1 MKNKAL
7 IYAAGAL
14 VLLVLGV
21 MFLRFELPV
30 VSVSAETLWTV
41 GGFKITNAY
50 FTSVVVTLLIIIVA
64 FVGTRDLKIKNPSG
78 LQNVLE
84 MIVEGLY
91 NLTEGVSGPKW
102 VARFFIVP
110 TTIFIYVL
118 MSNWFGLLPGLAG
131 IGLCQEHH
139 VEAAH
144 AEEAHAEEAS
154 HGETAVSSTTCPQ
167 GQVIVPFFRSPSADL
182 NNTLM
187 LALVT
192 QVMAQV
198 FGFSALGGGYLK
210 KFFVFGGVAA
220 AFKPDEHGNKRSV
233 GGMMMQLAMGVIDIF
248 VGLLEFLSEF
258 VKIVAFTFRLFG
270 NIFAGEVMLIVLTFL
285 VPVMLTLPFLGLE
298 VFVGAVQAFVFF
310 ILSIAFYTVAVTSH
324 DHDEAH

>member
-7 IYAAGAL
+7 IYVAGAL
-14 VLLVLGV
+14 ILLVLGV
-21 MFLRFELPV
+21 MFLKFELPV

-41 GGFKITNAY
+41 GGFRITNAY

-64 FVGTRDLKIKNPSG
+64 FLGTRNLEMIPSG

-102 VARFFIVP
+102 VARFFIIP

-118 MSNWFGLLPGLAG
+118 VSNWFGLLPGLAG

-139 VEAAH
+139 AEAAH
-144 AEEAHAEEAS
+144 AEEASPEAV
-154 HGETAVSSTTCPQ
+154 TVSSTTCPQ

-192 QVMAQV
+192 QVMAQI

-220 AFKPDEHGNKRSV
+220 AFKPDEHGNKRSF
-233 GGMMMQLAMGVIDIF
+233 GGMMMQLAMGIIDIF

-258 VKIVAFTFRLFG
+258 VKIIAFTFRLFG

-285 VPVMLTLPFLGLE
+285 IPVMLTLPFLGLE

-310 ILSIAFYTVAVTSH
+310 ILSVAFYTVAVTSH
-324 DHDEAH
+324 DHEEAH

>member
-7 IYAAGAL
+7 IYAVGAL

-21 MFLRFELPV
+21 MFLKFELPV

-41 GGFKITNAY
+41 DGFRITNAY

-64 FVGTRDLKIKNPSG
+64 FLGTRNLKMIPSG

-102 VARFFIVP
+102 VARFFIIP

-118 MSNWFGLLPGLAG
+118 VSNWFGLLPGLAG

-139 VEAAH
+139 AEAAH
-144 AEEAHAEEAS
+144 AEEAVA
-154 HGETAVSSTTCPQ
+154 SSTTCPQ

-220 AFKPDEHGNKRSV
+220 AFKPDEHGNKRSF
-233 GGMMMQLAMGVIDIF
+233 GSMMMQLAMGVIDIF

-258 VKIVAFTFRLFG
+258 VKIIAFTFRLFG

-285 VPVMLTLPFLGLE
+285 IPVMLTLPFLGLE

-324 DHDEAH
+324 DHEEAH

>member
-1 MKNKAL
+1 M
-7 IYAAGAL
+7 I
-14 VLLVLGV
+14 
-21 MFLRFELPV
+21 
-30 VSVSAETLWTV
+30 
-41 GGFKITNAY
+41 
-50 FTSVVVTLLIIIVA
+50 
-64 FVGTRDLKIKNPSG
+64 PSG

-102 VARFFIVP
+102 VARFFIIP

-118 MSNWFGLLPGLAG
+118 VSNWFGLLPGLAG

-139 VEAAH
+139 AEAAH
-144 AEEAHAEEAS
+144 AEEAVA
-154 HGETAVSSTTCPQ
+154 SSTTCPQ

-220 AFKPDEHGNKRSV
+220 AFKPDEHGNKRSF
-233 GGMMMQLAMGVIDIF
+233 GSMMMQLAMGVIDIF

-258 VKIVAFTFRLFG
+258 VKIIAFTFRLFG

-285 VPVMLTLPFLGLE
+285 IPVMLTLPFLGLE

-324 DHDEAH
+324 DHEEAH